1 MQTVT
6 TIGLDIAKSVFQ
18 VHGVNADGNMVLR
31 RQLKRRPSPIQPMVR
46 APRTSRLWLHHLRGR
61 PAFFRPFALAEGVE
75 PAMRKSSCFFPD
87 FMAAVNHRGFNPRP
101 AQVSVAFSGLR
112 YLGATA
118 DPFSPPRPDLACQ
131 SFLRTRLTLCATLTL
146 NGRPSGA
153 IITGRRGRCASLHF
167 GQPFQ
172 PLVPCSRVKNNALRM
187 RIDRGGTRRHWN
199 SL

>member
-118 DPFSPPRPDLACQ
+118 DPFSPPRPDLACHSPYSVDTMRDAHPQ
-131 SFLRTRLTLCATLTL
+131 WASVRSHYHRAPRQMRVVAF
-146 NGRPSGA
+146 RPA
-153 IITGRRGRCASLHF
+153 VPTARAM
-167 GQPFQ
+167 QPCQ
-172 PLVPCSRVKNNALRM
+172 K
-187 RIDRGGTRRHWN
+187 
-199 SL
+199 